1 MEAADCAPRFDISV
15 GIVRITIS
23 GAECVPVRIGCR
35 EGELLGEG
43 LDSNA
48 GATLP
53 VGEKREKPVG
63 PAMNR
68 PGKCIN
74 TTAAF
79 WGSAAY
85 AHSITK

>member
-1 MEAADCAPRFDISV
+1 MEAADCAPRLDISV
-15 GIVRITIS
+15 WIVRIKIL
-23 GAECVPVRIGCR
+23 GEGCVPVRIGCR
-35 EGELLGEG
+35 EGELVGKG

-53 VGEKREKPVG
+53 VGVKREKPVG
-63 PAMNR
+63 PVMNR

-79 WGSAAY
+79 WGSATY
-85 AHSITK
+85 AHSITQ